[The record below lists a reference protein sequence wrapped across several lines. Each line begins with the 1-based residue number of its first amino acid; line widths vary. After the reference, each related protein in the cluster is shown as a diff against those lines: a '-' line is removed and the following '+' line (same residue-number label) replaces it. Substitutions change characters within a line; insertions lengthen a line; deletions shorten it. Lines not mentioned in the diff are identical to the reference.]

1 MLLAFLA
8 ALLAL
13 RMGMLSFSSMSLFM
27 DEAQYWDWSRELAWG
42 FHDKPPMIVALVRLS
57 TTLFGSG
64 ELGVKALAMLL
75 YPITALC
82 LVGFAR
88 ALWPTSS
95 GVRTGIVA
103 AALYMTLP
111 GLAVL
116 GLLATTDAP
125 LLLCWA
131 LACWALWRAQVTD
144 RLKYWAWLGV
154 AVGLGLLSKYTMM
167 AFVPTFI
174 WALWGIHGPKK
185 GILRLGP
192 WATVAIA
199 LAVVSPH
206 LAWNV
211 QHHFP
216 TLHYTA
222 QVTAAQDA
230 AGGPQGALGF
240 LAGQILM
247 LGPLTI
253 LAGLWLWWRPVPA
266 ITPGAAGP
274 TRPSSVSASQ
284 WANSTQLSSRLE
296 GASAPPST
304 LLTQPGGVGQRKPVA
319 RGSAYY
325 LAAVSSYRFLWACSV
340 PLLLIALVQAFRAGS
355 LIHWAAPAM
364 VGLSLLVAS
373 RLSQPMV
380 PLAAPRP
387 NIWLMIVLAGNIAG
401 SVGTVYVRE
410 LVGPNLPAQADVL
423 ARTRG
428 WEAVFHQI
436 TPAVNEPVVRG
447 LPFLTD
453 DPELMAQSI
462 YHLRGMRLQHL
473 YWNPTG
479 AQTHHYATQ
488 QSLPNRVGADVL
500 LLTHPGQEAA
510 IAARFAWVR
519 PLQDVVV
526 RTEDGAERQFK
537 LMLLRGFLGYDDA
550 TYRQQSGTAAPSM
563 ETPVND

>member
-8 ALLAL
+8 AVYGLRLTLLN
-13 RMGMLSFSSMSLFM
+13 FSSLSLFV
-27 DEAQYWDWSRELAWG
+27 DEAQYWDWSRQLDWG
-42 FHDKPPMIVALVRLS
+42 FHDKPPVIVALVRLS
-57 TTLFGSG
+57 TALFGSG

-75 YPITALC
+75 YPVSALC

-95 GVRTGIVA
+95 GVRTGMVA
-103 AALYMTLP
+103 AALYITLP

-125 LLLCWA
+125 LMLCWT

-144 RLKYWAWLGV
+144 RLQYWALLGV
-154 AVGLGLLSKYTMM
+154 AIGLGMLSKYTMM
-167 AFVPTFI
+167 AFLPTFI
-174 WALWGIHGPKK
+174 WALWGIQGPRT
-185 GILRLGP
+185 GVLRLGP
-192 WATVAIA
+192 WAALAIA

-206 LAWNV
+206 LAWNM

-222 QVTAAQDA
+222 HVTAAQDA

-240 LAGQILM
+240 LIGQLAM
-247 LGPLTI
+247 LGPLT
-253 LAGLWLWWRPVPA
+253 LVAALWLWGRSVPA
-266 ITPGAAGP
+266 ASAAKPAP
-274 TRPSSVSASQ
+274 TRPASGNSSQ

-304 LLTQPGGVGQRKPVA
+304 LVTLPGGTGQRRPAA

-325 LAAVSSYRFLWACSV
+325 LAAVSSYRFLWACSA
-340 PLLLIALVQAFRAGS
+340 PLLLIALVQAFRGGAM
-355 LIHWAAPAM
+355 IHWAAPALI
-364 VGLSLLVAS
+364 GLSLLVGS

-380 PLAAPRP
+380 PLSASRP
-387 NIWLMIVLAGNIAG
+387 NAWLAVVLAANLAAG
-401 SVGTVYVRE
+401 VGAVYVRE
-410 LVGPNLPAQADVL
+410 LVGPELPPRLDVL
-423 ARTRG
+423 AGTRG
-428 WEAVFHQI
+428 WEAAFQQVL
-436 TPAVNEPVVRG
+436 PAVSEPVVRG
-447 LPFLTD
+447 LPVLTD
-453 DPELMAQSI
+453 DPVLMAQSI
-462 YHLRGMRLQHL
+462 YYLREQGLTHL

-500 LLTHPGQEAA
+500 LLTHPGNEAE
-510 IAARFAWVR
+510 IASRFAWVR
-519 PLQDVVV
+519 PLRDVTVTTGPGSE
-526 RTEDGAERQFK
+526 RTLR
-537 LMLLRGFLGYDDA
+537 LVLLRGFLGYNDA
-550 TYRQQSGTAAPSM
+550 TYREQSGTLAPSM